1 MDEGII
7 GFITLFAGSFAP
19 RNWAFCD
26 GSLVPISSNTSLFAV
41 IGTTYGGDG
50 VRIFAL
56 PDLRGRAVIGA
67 GHGISDYFPG
77 DRGGFETSM
86 PLGTKHIPAHTHN
99 LPVTITPHAA
109 GVANSSKPVDSV
121 YATVPNQHMYD
132 YSADTNLATY
142 TAPITTSSIGSANPQ
157 PFSILHPVLA
167 MNYIICLYGAFPNT
181 QQ

>member
-7 GFITLFAGSFAP
+7 GFITLFAGTFAP

-26 GSLVPISSNTSLFAV
+26 GSLVAISSNTALFAV

-50 VRIFAL
+50 TRTFAL

-67 GHGISDYFPG
+67 GQGISNYIPG
-77 DRGGFETSM
+77 DRGGTETM
-86 PLGTKHIPAHTHN
+86 LQLGTRHIPAHTHT

-109 GVANSSKPVDSV
+109 GVANSSTPVDSV

-132 YSADTNLATY
+132 YSADTTLASYKAT
-142 TAPITTSSIGSANPQ
+142 ITTSSIGSANPQ
-157 PFSILHPVLA
+157 FFSALHPVLA
-167 MNYIICLYGAFPNT
+167 LNYIICLVGAFPNS
-181 QQ
+181 Q